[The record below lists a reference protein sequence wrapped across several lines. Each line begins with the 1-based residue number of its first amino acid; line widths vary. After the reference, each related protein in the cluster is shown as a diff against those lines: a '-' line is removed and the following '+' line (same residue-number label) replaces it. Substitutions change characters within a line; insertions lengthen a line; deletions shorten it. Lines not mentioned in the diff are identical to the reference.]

1 MLKKKFIN
9 TKLFT
14 NVDIEKIFTAFAFPR
29 ALPLRLGESTFT
41 VPRPSLKPSKKGPL
55 QAIYI

>member
-1 MLKKKFIN
+1 MHDDEKR
-9 TKLFT
+9 FT
-14 NVDIEKIFTAFAFPR
+14 SFVFPR

>member
-1 MLKKKFIN
+1 MH
-9 TKLFT
+9 FT
-14 NVDIEKIFTAFAFPR
+14 NIYVIGFSPSP
-29 ALPLRLGESTFT
+29 PLLLGESTFT

>member
-1 MLKKKFIN
+1 MHMMTF
-9 TKLFT
+9 
-14 NVDIEKIFTAFAFPR
+14 KIFISIVFPR
-29 ALPLRLGESTFT
+29 ALPLLLGESTFT